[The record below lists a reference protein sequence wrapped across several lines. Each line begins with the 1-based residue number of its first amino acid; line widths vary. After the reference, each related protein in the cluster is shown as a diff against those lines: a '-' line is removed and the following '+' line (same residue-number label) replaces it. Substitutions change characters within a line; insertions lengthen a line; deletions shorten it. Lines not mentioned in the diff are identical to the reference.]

1 MPVEI
6 STQLSDLADEFNP
19 SSDSPKPDLDSS
31 APLEDGAITQVP
43 DESMM
48 SEELPSQDVP
58 SYVGEYSDTNPVEV
72 VGDNPEPVMIDEP
85 VVYDNYREDPADYIF
100 DAEKDNDRVDIAA
113 MPFADYLEWLF
124 PPDGEKGHKDGME
137 TLEMVWGNLMAA
149 GYDVEMRKVKIA
161 AALWSRRHYTG
172 NNVKSE
178 RYILQR
184 VPASKLISFIPPS
197 LPIKD
202 WEYLGDEM
210 DKARE
215 NSPQWI
221 AGAEDD
227 GDDSDKKWIIGIS
240 AGAAILGS
248 ILMMRK

>member
-1 MPVEI
+1 MPEKL
-6 STQLSDLADEFNP
+6 STQLSDLAEEFNNVP
-19 SSDSPKPDLDSS
+19 ESPEPDLDTS

-43 DESMM
+43 DQSMM
-48 SEELPSQDVP
+48 SEAVPLQDTP
-58 SYVGEYSDTNPVEV
+58 SYVGEYSDTNPIEVE
-72 VGDNPEPVMIDEP
+72 GDNPEPLMIDEP
-85 VVYDNYREDPADYIF
+85 IVYDNYREDPADYIF
-100 DAEKDNDRVDIAA
+100 AAEKDKDKIDIAS

-149 GYDVEMRKVKIA
+149 GYDVDIRKVKIA

-172 NNVKSE
+172 NNVQSE

-197 LPIKD
+197 LPVRD
-202 WEYLGDEM
+202 LDYLGDEM
-210 DKARE
+210 YLSYDQE
-215 NSPQWI
+215 
-221 AGAEDD
+221 AEDE
-227 GDDSDKKWIIGIS
+227 DDADKKWIIGIS
-240 AGAAILGS
+240 AAAAIVGS